1 MSNRYIMPEKRLS
14 IFVKAAIITF
24 ICFCIASIV
33 GQQFTYN
40 NCCQEQI
47 LLQNELDDKTEELEE
62 LQELLEGELDDDYVK
77 KIARKSLGY
86 HMPDE
91 VIYYNNLTK

>member
-40 NCCQEQI
+40 NCCQEQ
-47 LLQNELDDKTEELEE
+47 LMLQNELDDKTEELEVTIE
-62 LQELLEGELDDDYVK
+62 FTKG
-77 KIARKSLGY
+77 AKSDMEPTTWCFRPTVDLY
-86 HMPDE
+86 
-91 VIYYNNLTK
+91 

>member
-40 NCCQEQI
+40 NCCQEQ
-47 LLQNELDDKTEELEE
+47 LMLQNELDDKTEELEE

-77 KIARKSLGY
+77 KSPAKVLDIICPMK
-86 HMPDE
+86 
-91 VIYYNNLTK
+91 

>member
-1 MSNRYIMPEKRLS
+1 M
-14 IFVKAAIITF
+14 
-24 ICFCIASIV
+24 
-33 GQQFTYN
+33 
-40 NCCQEQI
+40 
-47 LLQNELDDKTEELEE
+47 LQNELDDKTEELEE

-77 KIARKSLGY
+77 KIARRSLGY